1 MKTAPYY
8 WLCQLIGWG
17 LVSLSNFLIQLLAN
31 NFSLL
36 QQLVSN
42 LLFMLLG
49 IVCSHGLRS
58 FYRYFHIE
66 QRTLGAMILP
76 WLSGAALATV
86 VALAV
91 TFAGLS
97 VVLQADELADLLS
110 LRNLLANLIGVY
122 PLMLIWGSLYLGVHY
137 LWHWRE
143 AAQQKAQLEAALHQ
157 AQLNTLLGQINPHFM
172 FNALNNIRALMLE
185 DVPKARQAL
194 TLLSKVLRASL
205 SSPQQRF
212 VPLSEELAVV
222 EDFVALASLQYEQRL
237 QWQPQVDPACLPVL
251 VPPML
256 VQTLVE
262 NAIKHG
268 IAQTPGGGVLQLSL
282 QLQPPFV
289 VLTVS
294 NPGQLATDLL
304 QPNSSNP
311 SSPDPRLSY
320 SGAALEHAAE
330 LTGDLGS
337 TGIGVAN
344 VRQRLALLYQGR
356 ADFQLSQQG
365 ALVVAQVHLPLHTT
379 NKIGEESHG

>member
-1 MKTAPYY
+1 MNTAPYY
-8 WLCQLIGWG
+8 WYCQLIGWG
-17 LVSLSNFLIQLLAN
+17 AVSLSNFLIQLLAK
-31 NFSLL
+31 NFSLS

-76 WLSGAALATV
+76 WLFGAALATV

-97 VVLQADELADLLS
+97 VVLQADELTDLLS
-110 LRNLLANLIGVY
+110 LRNLLANFIGVY

-194 TLLSKVLRASL
+194 TLLAKVLRASL

-212 VPLSEELAVV
+212 VPLREELAVV

-237 QWQPQVDPACLPVL
+237 QWLPLLDPACLSL
-251 VPPML
+251 QVPPML

-268 IAQTPGGGVLQLSL
+268 IAQTPGGGVLQLSV
-282 QLQPPFV
+282 QLQPPYV
-289 VLTVS
+289 QLTVS
-294 NPGQLATDLL
+294 NPGQLAAG
-304 QPNSSNP
+304 NSNDRYVVEP
-311 SSPDPRLSY
+311 
-320 SGAALEHAAE
+320 ATAE
-330 LTGDLGS
+330 LSNDFMS

-365 ALVVAQVHLPLHTT
+365 ALVVAQVRLPLQPIDTTT
-379 NKIGEESHG
+379 NVAEESHG